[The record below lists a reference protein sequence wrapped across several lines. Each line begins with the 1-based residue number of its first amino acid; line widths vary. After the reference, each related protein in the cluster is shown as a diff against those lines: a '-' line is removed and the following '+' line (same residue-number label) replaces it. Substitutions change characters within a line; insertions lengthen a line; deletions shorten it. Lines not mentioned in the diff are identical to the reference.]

1 MQRFDIKKLAEESRF
16 NVMHFCV
23 LAWCFGI
30 LLIDGYD
37 LAVVGAALPAIMQ
50 SMGSDAS
57 VGGLMA
63 SAALVGMVLGS
74 MLLGTLADRIG
85 RRWAIVICVL
95 LFSVF
100 TALAGLSN
108 NPLTF
113 IALRFLSGLGMGG
126 IVPNV
131 SALMTEYAPKKIRSL
146 LVTLM
151 TCGYA
156 GGGIVAAL
164 VGKHLIEAYGWQSVF
179 IVAGLPV
186 ILIPFILKY
195 MPESPSFLLRQG
207 RNDRV
212 MEIFKKLRPD
222 IQFEPGCQWTLP
234 AMDAVGGGSIGRLF
248 SEKRCFSTLMFWI
261 AGIAGCFIVYSL
273 SSWLVKLMGMA
284 GYDLGSSLNFLIA
297 FNVGALFG
305 SLCGAYVADRLGLK
319 WVMVSLFIVAGVA
332 LMLLAHG
339 QQPLLLVVA
348 IVGASTLGP
357 QILLYTYAAQFYPT
371 SICSTGVGFF
381 SGLGRV
387 GAVLA
392 PIVTGYLITM
402 KLPLVQNF
410 MVIAAVTLIAA
421 LAIALVDD
429 RVSAIDAVNGGKN

>member
-1 MQRFDIKKLAEESRF
+1 M
-16 NVMHFCV
+16 
-23 LAWCFGI
+23 
-30 LLIDGYD
+30 
-37 LAVVGAALPAIMQ
+37 
-50 SMGSDAS
+50 
-57 VGGLMA
+57 
-63 SAALVGMVLGS
+63 GS

-195 MPESPSFLLRQG
+195 MPESPSFLLGQG

-273 SSWLVKLMGMA
+273 SSWLVKLIGMA
-284 GYDLGSSLNFLIA
+284 GYDLGLSLNFLIA
-297 FNVGALFG
+297 FNVGVLFV

-421 LAIALVDD
+421 QAIALVDD